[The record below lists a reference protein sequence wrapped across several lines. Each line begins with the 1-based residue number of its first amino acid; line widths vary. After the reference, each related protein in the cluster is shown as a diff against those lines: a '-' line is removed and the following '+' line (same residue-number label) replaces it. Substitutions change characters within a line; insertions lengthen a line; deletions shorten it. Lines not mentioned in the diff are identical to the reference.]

1 MPRKSRHEEDE
12 DMEDDEP
19 AAKGRAAK
27 DDDDDDDDED
37 DAISLDEAEEE
48 EDDDDDDDD
57 DEDDEEKAVVS
68 VEEMERRK
76 VFQSEA
82 EEIMEHLTLDDI
94 KEVLEENELEISLA
108 PKLRKHL
115 VEVINEGE
123 AVSMDEVWEE
133 ALERLE
139 D

>member
-19 AAKGRAAK
+19 AKGRAPK
-27 DDDDDDDDED
+27 DDDDDED
-37 DAISLDEAEEE
+37 DDDDAISLYEAEEE
-48 EDDDDDDDD
+48 EDDDDDDEDD
-57 DEDDEEKAVVS
+57 DEEDEEKAVVS

-94 KEVLEENELEISLA
+94 KEVLEENELETSLA
-108 PKLRKHL
+108 TKLRKCL
-115 VEVINEGE
+115 VQVINEGE